1 MKKQCIILNGDKG
14 LYTADE
20 VVELL
25 RKHGIDFKL
34 VTKNRSKQSHPSV
47 LSVPI
52 LKDSSTNKNF
62 SKED

>member
-14 LYTADE
+14 LYTTGE

-25 RKHGIDFKL
+25 RKHSINFKL

-52 LKDSSTNKNF
+52 LKNSSKNKNL

>member
-14 LYTADE
+14 LYTTDE

-25 RKHGIDFKL
+25 RKHSINFKL

-52 LKDSSTNKNF
+52 LKNSSKNKNL